1 MRDIVIGVVFAVLGV
16 LIIWHAREFPTVG
29 SLSYGASLFPSVT
42 GAGMGLAGLALV
54 FGNIKSV
61 LAQRQH
67 REPVAT
73 AVLMTRAVR
82 VVCPCLLVVLYIYT
96 SDSIGAM
103 PMLAV
108 VMFVLLCLGKV
119 SLKLSIPTSLLGA
132 GLIYYIFTEYLLV
145 PLPEGLLG

>member
-1 MRDIVIGVVFAVLGV
+1 MRDIVIGVIFAILGV

-42 GAGMGLAGLALV
+42 GAGMALAGLALV

-61 LAQRQH
+61 LASRQQSVSV
-67 REPVAT
+67 PVS
-73 AVLMTRAVR
+73 VRVVQGVR

-96 SDSIGAM
+96 SDRIGAM
-103 PMLAV
+103 SMLAV

-119 SLKLSIPTSLLGA
+119 SLRLSIPTSLLGA
-132 GLIYYIFTEYLLV
+132 GLIYYVFTEYLLV

>member
-1 MRDIVIGVVFAVLGV
+1 MRDIVIGVIFAVLGV

-42 GAGMGLAGLALV
+42 GAGMALAGLALV

-61 LAQRQH
+61 LAQRQQ
-67 REPVAT
+67 REPVPA
-73 AVLMTRAVR
+73 AVLITRGVR